1 MDRRVRRWWHR
12 PAGARE
18 VLHLALPLIVSSV
31 SWTVM
36 TFIDRMFLSWD
47 STEALAASLPAV
59 VVWWTVLCGPLG
71 VCSFVNTFVSQL
83 HGMRR
88 EREIG
93 PAVWQG
99 IWVALLSMPLLLGCV
114 PLAGVLFSWIG
125 HEPAIVQQETAYFQ
139 VLCLGSGG
147 MLTAA
152 AMSAFYTG
160 RGRTT
165 VVMLVEAAAA
175 ALNVLLDYLWIFG
188 HAGFPAAG
196 IVGAGWAT
204 VSALWFKAAVYFALF
219 LLPAN
224 ERRFRTRSGF
234 APRRPSLGRLLWFG
248 GPSGLQLFVEV
259 AGFNAFVLLL
269 GRLGSLELAASSAA
283 FNISNLAFMPV
294 LGLGTAVSTLVG
306 QRLGENRPRLA
317 ARATCTGLQLSLGY
331 MAVISTLYVLVPEW
345 FLFGFA
351 HHAQGQDAA
360 ALHALAV
367 VLLRFVAAYNTFD
380 AINII
385 LVAALK
391 GAGDTVFIL
400 RASLAMA
407 LLLAAATYLAVE
419 PLGLGVSSLWSII
432 TGWLVL
438 LAVVYSV
445 RYRRGRWRQMR
456 VVEPPLADPPQA
468 PDTQHQPQEAIS

>member
-1 MDRRVRRWWHR
+1 MVRRVYRWWRR

-18 VLHLALPLIVSSV
+18 VLQLALPLIVSSV

-36 TFIDRMFLSWD
+36 TFIDRMFLAQE
-47 STEALAASLPAV
+47 STEALAASLPSV
-59 VVWWTVLCGPLG
+59 VLWWTLLCGPLG
-71 VCSFVNTFVSQL
+71 VCSYVNTFVAQL

-88 EREIG
+88 WREIG

-99 IWVALLSMPLLLGCV
+99 IWVALLSMPLLLASAPV
-114 PLAGVLFSWIG
+114 AGALFSWIG
-125 HEPAIVQQETAYFQ
+125 HEPEIVQQETAYFE

-147 MLTAA
+147 LLTAA
-152 AMSAFYTG
+152 ALSAFYTG
-160 RGRTT
+160 RGRTQ

-196 IVGAGWAT
+196 IVGAAWAT
-204 VSALWFKAAVYFALF
+204 VVAVWFKAAVYCGLF

-224 ERRFRTRSGF
+224 ERRFCTRSGY
-234 APRRPSLGRLLWFG
+234 PLRRRALGRLLWFG

-269 GRLGSLELAASSAA
+269 GRLGGLELAASSAA

-306 QRLGENRPRLA
+306 QKLGANRPRLA

-331 MAVISTLYVLVPEW
+331 MAVISTLYVVVPEW

-351 HHAQGQDAA
+351 HQARAEDAA
-360 ALHALAV
+360 TLQALAV

-391 GAGDTVFIL
+391 GAGDTAFIF
-400 RASLAMA
+400 RASLALA
-407 LLLAAATYLAVE
+407 LLLASATYLAIE
-419 PLGLGVSSLWSII
+419 LLGWGVYRLWSII
-432 TGWLVL
+432 TAWLVL
-438 LAVVYSV
+438 SAAVFSL
-445 RYRRGRWRQMR
+445 RYRRGLWRQMR
-456 VVEPPLADPPQA
+456 VVEPSLPLSQPP
-468 PDTQHQPQEAIS
+468 PDQRQPQEAAF